1 MSVRME
7 GEVIILEG
15 DCGVEDAE
23 PLVRALEG
31 LSGRRVDLSR
41 SRQLHSAVVQVLLY
55 FQPLLEGGP
64 EDGFLARFVLI
75 ALAESGVR
83 TEGPI
88 PKAEYAMEQP
98 E

>member
-1 MSVRME
+1 MSVRIE

-23 PLVRALEG
+23 PLVRALEEV
-31 LSGRRVDLSR
+31 SGRRVDLSR
-41 SRQLHSAVVQVLLY
+41 SRQLHSAVVQALLC

-64 EDGFLARFVLI
+64 GDGFLTRFVLP
-75 ALAESGVR
+75 ALAEAGVR
-83 TEGPI
+83 TGGSI
-88 PKAEYAMEQP
+88 PKAENAMERP